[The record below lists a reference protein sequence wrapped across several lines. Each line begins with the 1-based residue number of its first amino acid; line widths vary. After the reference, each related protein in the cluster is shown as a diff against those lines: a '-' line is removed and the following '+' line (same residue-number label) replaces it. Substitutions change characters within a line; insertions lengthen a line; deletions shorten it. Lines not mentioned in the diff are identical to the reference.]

1 MANITIMRTY
11 AMVPDPTMVPDM
23 FRICHTDTSVTV
35 SDLYPKSIYHYL
47 VIPRLPPTL
56 KPEQMQDLRALLCLP
71 REQARG
77 ILVRL
82 REDALAT
89 VKLIEGEMMRQYG
102 FTWPCHM
109 GFHAI
114 PTLEYVPVPLKHL
127 KHLHLHVISSDFTGQ
142 YYKEKKHVNSFHPRL
157 GFFLPIDEV
166 IRWFDPDIAPTW
178 FAMKAAIDKDE
189 YMALLKT
196 DPLCPHCDEQFRS
209 VAKLTRHV
217 NYVFRQKKEEHRK
230 RQEESRTMLAVLE
243 AAAAAERSAEESN
256 GAGPSEAASGS
267 NANAAGAEAPA
278 AQDAPQNVAAAS
290 TETELASDASVGE
303 PAVEVAEGSG
313 VQSVEDA
320 GAGASAPVEVGQKRK
335 HSETQDDTPEV
346 LDANA
351 LPDPSPAKR
360 HQLDNTASSS

>member
-11 AMVPDPTMVPDM
+11 AMVPDPTMVPDC
-23 FRICHTDTSVTV
+23 FRICHTDASVTV

-56 KPEQMQDLRALLCLP
+56 KPEQMEDLRALLRLP
-71 REQARG
+71 REQARS

-114 PTLEYVPVPLKHL
+114 PTLE
-127 KHLHLHVISSDFTGQ
+127 HLHLHVISSDFTGQ

-209 VAKLTRHV
+209 AAKLRRHI
-217 NYVFRQKKEEHRK
+217 NLVFKQMKEEHSK

-243 AAAAAERSAEESN
+243 AAAAAERSAGESS

-267 NANAAGAEAPA
+267 NAGAAGAEPALEAAP
-278 AQDAPQNVAAAS
+278 
-290 TETELASDASVGE
+290 EDASNGAATAPTHTEPAEVAGGE
-303 PAVEVAEGSG
+303 PATATAGENG
-313 VQSVEDA
+313 VQPTEDDVA
-320 GAGASAPVEVGQKRK
+320 NASAPVEAGQKRK
-335 HSETQDDTPEV
+335 HNETRDDTAE
-346 LDANA
+346 LDDVDA
-351 LPDPSPAKR
+351 PHDPSPAKR
-360 HQLDNTASSS
+360 RQLDDTAPSS